1 MQDNTEI
8 KMNSF
13 EEKSIDETKEKVD
26 NVINEEKSI
35 DETKEKTDKKIKKNK
50 KEEENM
56 MDMFK
61 IKSSK
66 KTMKDKKDEN
76 NSDNEYD
83 KNEDN
88 SDSDDDDNNLFQ
100 TQTQNNF
107 SDEDLFDTGKSN
119 WQEDFLDPSKEFEDI
134 SNNIIEITSQSRGRK
149 TTTIIVGLELKKE
162 EEKQF
167 LTQVK
172 KKVAGSGSKKKVLAE
187 ELEGGSYKKD
197 KSKRGQPK
205 PKDALKI
212 EIFIF
217 TGDCKEEI
225 REILINN
232 FNIDEEKIVC

>member
-1 MQDNTEI
+1 MD
-8 KMNSF
+8 SF
-13 EEKSIDETKEKVD
+13 EE
-26 NVINEEKSI
+26 NEENKSN
-35 DETKEKTDKKIKKNK
+35 EKTTEQLQEKTDKKINKKKNK
-50 KEEENM
+50 KEEGNM

-66 KTMKDKKDEN
+66 KTEKKEGDS
-76 NSDNEYD
+76 SDNEDED
-83 KNEDN
+83 KETEDN
-88 SDSDDDDNNLFQ
+88 SDSDDDNLFQ
-100 TQTQNNF
+100 TQTQTQNF
-107 SDEDLFDTGKSN
+107 SDEDLFDSGKTN
-119 WQEDFLDPSKEFEDI
+119 WEDDFLDPSKEFEDI
-134 SNNIIEITSQSRGRK
+134 SNNIIEISTQDRGRK
-149 TTTIIVGLELKKE
+149 KTTVIVGLELKKE

-197 KSKRGQPK
+197 KSKKGQPK
-205 PKDALKI
+205 PKDALKV